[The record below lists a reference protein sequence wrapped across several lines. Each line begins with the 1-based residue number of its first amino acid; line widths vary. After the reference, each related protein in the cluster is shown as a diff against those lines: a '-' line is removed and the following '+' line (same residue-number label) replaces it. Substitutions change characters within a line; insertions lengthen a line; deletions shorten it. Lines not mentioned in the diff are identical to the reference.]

1 MIPRI
6 STFVILLNL
15 LAPSSLLAEVCNQE
29 NFDKATSVS
38 RRLIQKEA
46 VLNDHLNAYLND
58 SNKEFFAHELSSKE
72 LTRRGLITWEQ
83 KLGRNLDQQ
92 TEYMLNRQQRVVA
105 LQHQLDYLDEILP
118 DAQKLWRLLTKHCQQ
133 EGSADD
139 VETARHNR
147 TVLNQLGE
155 PLAQD
160 IRIYD
165 HLQGKYG
172 QEVKLLQQAQQT
184 RRALLE
190 KNGADDQS
198 KPDPEQTNAR
208 ASDEPCKCIFDKNR
222 KSKPVKIV
230 WKGGVWTC
238 GIYLDNGASNKV
250 IRVKDAP

>member
-105 LQHQLDYLDEILP
+105 LQHQLDYLDENLP

-147 TVLNQLGE
+147 TVLNQSSDRFDRCRLKQARPNYLHRQFRE
-155 PLAQD
+155 
-160 IRIYD
+160 
-165 HLQGKYG
+165 HLPQGLTKSH
-172 QEVKLLQQAQQT
+172 
-184 RRALLE
+184 RRRNYRCSL
-190 KNGADDQS
+190 
-198 KPDPEQTNAR
+198 T
-208 ASDEPCKCIFDKNR
+208 DEFDR
-222 KSKPVKIV
+222 
-230 WKGGVWTC
+230 
-238 GIYLDNGASNKV
+238 
-250 IRVKDAP
+250 R